1 VRIEWTE
8 TAEASVLAIADYIS
22 IDDPGAALAAHDEIH
37 QQVARLADH
46 PHMGRQG
53 RCAGTRELVINR
65 TPYIVAY
72 RVERAAIVILRV
84 LHAAQR
90 WPTTL
95 WGGAVDVAHAP
106 QHSSER
112 SVRRTPAL
120 IPALPIPIF
129 SEPGN
134 RLWR

>member
-22 IDDPGAALAAHDEIH
+22 IDDPGAALAVHEEIH

-72 RVERAAIVILRV
+72 RVERAAISFCGCCTRRDAGRRHSEAALST
-84 LHAAQR
+84 LHML
-90 WPTTL
+90 PNIPPS
-95 WGGAVDVAHAP
+95 VAFD
-106 QHSSER
+106 
-112 SVRRTPAL
+112 
-120 IPALPIPIF
+120 ALPP
-129 SEPGN
+129 
-134 RLWR
+134 